1 MRPRSTRLGRW
12 WRGWRPDRNPL
23 RRRSDRAETL
33 ILGVLVA
40 ACLAGAPLAAHAA
53 ASWTY
58 ATSAREAEAQQA
70 ALHQVPAT
78 LLQPAQ
84 PLGAYT
90 AEANARWR
98 APDGHMVTDQ
108 VPVPIAA
115 AAGSTL
121 MVWTNQAGQLTD
133 PPLNVSQVASRAAL
147 SEVLAVTGL
156 AVMLIVVGRLVHVVL
171 NRRRLAAWDADW
183 LANGPRWSPALRPA
197 LTVTEVPV
205 SR

>member
-23 RRRSDRAETL
+23 RRRSDRTETL

-40 ACLAGAPLAAHAA
+40 ASLAGAPLAAHAA

-58 ATSAREAEAQQA
+58 ATSAREAHAQQA

-78 LLQPAQ
+78 LLEPAQ
-84 PLGAYT
+84 PLGVYS

-98 APDGHMVTDQ
+98 APDGHLMTGQ
-108 VPVPIAA
+108 VSAPVAS
-115 AAGSTL
+115 AAGSTV

-133 PPLNVSQVASRAAL
+133 SPLDASQVASRAEL
-147 SEVLAVTGL
+147 SEVLAVAGL
-156 AVMLIVVGRLVHVVL
+156 AVMLIGVASLVHWAL

-183 LANGPRWSPALRPA
+183 LANGPRWSR
-197 LTVTEVPV
+197 
-205 SR
+205 RR

>member
-1 MRPRSTRLGRW
+1 MRPRITRLGRW

-58 ATSAREAEAQQA
+58 AMSAREAHAQQA

-78 LLQPAQ
+78 LLELAQ
-84 PLGAYT
+84 PEGLYS

-98 APDGHMVTDQ
+98 APDGHLITGQ
-108 VPVPIAA
+108 VPAPVGSI
-115 AAGSTL
+115 AGSTV
-121 MVWTNQAGQLTD
+121 MVWTNQAGQLTAA
-133 PPLNVSQVASRAAL
+133 PLSASQVARRADL
-147 SEVLAVTGL
+147 SEVLAVAGL
-156 AVMLIVVGRLVHVVL
+156 VVMLIVVGRLVRWAL

-183 LANGPRWSPALRPA
+183 LANGPRWSQR
-197 LTVTEVPV
+197 
-205 SR
+205 R

>member
-40 ACLAGAPLAAHAA
+40 ASLAGAPLAAHAA

-58 ATSAREAEAQQA
+58 ATSAREAHAQQA

-78 LLQPAQ
+78 LLEPAQ
-84 PLGAYT
+84 PLGVYN
-90 AEANARWR
+90 AEASARWR
-98 APDGHMVTDQ
+98 APDGHMVTGQ
-108 VPVPIAA
+108 APVPIDA
-115 AAGSTL
+115 AAGTTV
-121 MVWTNQAGQLTD
+121 MVWTNQAGQLTAS
-133 PPLNVSQVASRAAL
+133 PLNASQVASRAEL
-147 SEVLAVTGL
+147 SEVLAVAGL
-156 AVMLIVVGRLVHVVL
+156 AVMLIVVGRLVHWAL

-183 LANGPRWSPALRPA
+183 LANGPHWSQR
-197 LTVTEVPV
+197 
-205 SR
+205 R

>member
-40 ACLAGAPLAAHAA
+40 ASLAGAPLAAHAA

-58 ATSAREAEAQQA
+58 ATSAREAHAQQA

-78 LLQPAQ
+78 LLEPAQ
-84 PLGAYT
+84 PLGVYN
-90 AEANARWR
+90 AEASARWR
-98 APDGHMVTDQ
+98 APDGHMVTGQ
-108 VPVPIAA
+108 VPVPVGS
-115 AAGSTL
+115 AAGSTV
-121 MVWTNQAGQLTD
+121 MVWTDQAGQLTD
-133 PPLNVSQVASRAAL
+133 SPLNTSQVASRAEL
-147 SEVLAVTGL
+147 SEVLAVAGL
-156 AVMLIVVGRLVHVVL
+156 AVMLIVVGRLVHWAL

-183 LANGPRWSPALRPA
+183 LANGPRWSQR
-197 LTVTEVPV
+197 
-205 SR
+205 R

>member
-58 ATSAREAEAQQA
+58 ATSAQEARAQQA

-78 LLQPAQ
+78 LLEAAQ
-84 PLGAYT
+84 SVGEYN

-98 APDGHMVTDQ
+98 APDGHMITGQVL
-108 VPVPIAA
+108 VPVAA
-115 AAGSTL
+115 AAGSTV
-121 MVWTNQAGQLTD
+121 MVWTNQAGQLTA
-133 PPLNVSQVASRAAL
+133 PPLDAGQVASRAGL
-147 SEVLAVTGL
+147 SKVLAVAGL

-171 NRRRLAAWDADW
+171 NRRRLAAWEADW
-183 LANGPRWSPALRPA
+183 LANGPRWSPR
-197 LTVTEVPV
+197 
-205 SR
+205 R

>member
-58 ATSAREAEAQQA
+58 ATSAREAQAQQT
-70 ALHQVPAT
+70 ALHQVSAT
-78 LLQPAQ
+78 LLEPAQ
-84 PLGAYT
+84 PLGAYN

-98 APDGHMVTDQ
+98 APDGHMVTAQ
-108 VPVPIAA
+108 VPVSIAA
-115 AAGSTL
+115 TAGSTV
-121 MVWTNQAGQLTD
+121 MVWTDQAGQLTA
-133 PPLNVSQVASRAAL
+133 PPLDASQVASRAGL
-147 SEVLAVTGL
+147 SEVLAVAGL
-156 AVMLIVVGRLVHVVL
+156 AVVLILVGRLVHLVL
-171 NRRRLAAWDADW
+171 NRRRLAAWDAGW
-183 LANGPRWSPALRPA
+183 LANGPRWSPR
-197 LTVTEVPV
+197 
-205 SR
+205 R

>member
-23 RRRSDRAETL
+23 RRRSDRVETL

-58 ATSAREAEAQQA
+58 ATSAREAHAQQV

-78 LLQPAQ
+78 LLEAAQ
-84 PLGAYT
+84 SVGAYN

-98 APDGHMVTDQ
+98 APDGHMMTGQVL
-108 VPVPIAA
+108 VPVAA
-115 AAGSTL
+115 AAGSTI
-121 MVWTNQAGQLTD
+121 MVWTDQAGQLTA
-133 PPLNVSQVASRAAL
+133 PPLDAGQVASRAGL
-147 SEVLAVTGL
+147 SEVLAVAGL
-156 AVMLIVVGRLVHVVL
+156 AIALIVVGRLVHLVL

-183 LANGPRWSPALRPA
+183 LANGPRWSPR
-197 LTVTEVPV
+197 
-205 SR
+205 R

>member
-40 ACLAGAPLAAHAA
+40 ACLAAAPLAAHAA

-58 ATSAREAEAQQA
+58 ATSAQEARAQQA

-78 LLQPAQ
+78 LLEAAQ
-84 PLGAYT
+84 SVGVYN

-98 APDGHMVTDQ
+98 APDGHMITGQ
-108 VPVPIAA
+108 LLVPVAA
-115 AAGSTL
+115 AAGSTV
-121 MVWTNQAGQLTD
+121 MVWTDQAGQLTA
-133 PPLNVSQVASRAAL
+133 PPLDASQVASRASL
-147 SEVLAVTGL
+147 SEVLAVAGL
-156 AVMLIVVGRLVHVVL
+156 AIVLIVVGGLVHCALV
-171 NRRRLAAWDADW
+171 RRRLAAWDADW
-183 LANGPRWSPALRPA
+183 LANGPRWSPR
-197 LTVTEVPV
+197 
-205 SR
+205 R

>member
-23 RRRSDRAETL
+23 RRRSDRAEIL

-40 ACLAGAPLAAHAA
+40 ASLAGAPLAAHVA

-58 ATSAREAEAQQA
+58 ATSAREAHAQQA

-78 LLQPAQ
+78 LLEPAQ
-84 PLGAYT
+84 PLGVYN
-90 AEANARWR
+90 AEASARWR
-98 APDGHMVTDQ
+98 APDGHMVTGQ
-108 VPVPIAA
+108 VPVSVGS
-115 AAGSTL
+115 AAGSTV

-133 PPLNVSQVASRAAL
+133 SPLNTSQVASRAEL
-147 SEVLAVTGL
+147 SEVLAVAGL
-156 AVMLIVVGRLVHVVL
+156 AVMLIVVGMLVHWAL

-183 LANGPRWSPALRPA
+183 LATGPLWSQR
-197 LTVTEVPV
+197 
-205 SR
+205 R